1 MKLIFVIATVTC
13 FLCLSSCGSKSSTA
27 ETGSKDS
34 LTEAN
39 GTKEKQEAQIND
51 NGIPTGKVDKINT
64 ATFIERIFDFKKEKD
79 WNYKGN
85 TFAIVDFYATW
96 CGPCK
101 RVAPVMEELAKEY
114 KADIQFYKVD
124 TDSEPEIAQAF
135 GIQSI
140 PSILFIP
147 KSGKPSMYVG
157 AYEKSEYVRI
167 INELFYNKK

>member
-1 MKLIFVIATVTC
+1 MKLIFFIATISCLLC
-13 FLCLSSCGSKSSTA
+13 FSSCGSQKSQA
-27 ETGSKDS
+27 ETKAGDS
-34 LTEAN
+34 IV
-39 GTKEKQEAQIND
+39 EKQIGELPDSTKTNVA
-51 NGIPTGKVDKINT
+51 GTPSGKVEKINT
-64 ATFIERIFDFKKEKD
+64 KTFTEQIFDFKNEKD

-85 TFAIVDFYATW
+85 TFAVVDFYADW

-101 RVAPVMEELAKEY
+101 RVAPIMDELAKEY
-114 KADIQFYKVD
+114 KTDIQFYKVD
-124 TDSEPEIAQAF
+124 TDHEPDIAQAF

-157 AYEKSEYVRI
+157 AYGKAEYVRI